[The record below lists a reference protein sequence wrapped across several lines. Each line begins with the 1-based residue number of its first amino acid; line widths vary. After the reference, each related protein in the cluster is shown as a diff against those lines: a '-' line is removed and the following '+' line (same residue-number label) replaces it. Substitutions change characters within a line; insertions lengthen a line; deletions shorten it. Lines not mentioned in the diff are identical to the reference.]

1 MGRPARRTPMTA
13 ASTSLRND
21 AQVIGFVGVAHGAS
35 HFFQLALPPLFP
47 LIKTEF
53 GTSYAE
59 LGVVMAVYYAVS
71 GIMQTAA
78 GFLVDRLGAR
88 NVLVFGLAAASIG
101 TMLYAAAPSYAFLLA
116 AAVVAGLGNSVFHPG
131 DLALLNAKVDPARLG
146 HAFSVHGI
154 CGNVGWALA
163 PTFGV
168 AVSSL
173 VGWRGALVAAGLV
186 GLAFLAMFASQP
198 RLHTRAA
205 HVAHAAAPRSFAA
218 DVQLLAGPAVVL
230 GFLFFLLYA
239 MALIGFQ
246 TFSTTALV
254 KIYDVELVAATTALT
269 VFLLGGALG
278 IFVGGFV
285 AARTPRHGVV
295 AAMGLSLSA
304 GCSVLLAAGMVPQ
317 AMLALV
323 AGAAGFFLG
332 MIGPSRDILIRGIA
346 PAEARGK
353 VYGFVYSGLDLG
365 GLVAP
370 LVFGLAI
377 DRGAPALV
385 FGGATLLLLL
395 AIPTALQVGRRPRE
409 AVPA

>member
-1 MGRPARRTPMTA
+1 MSATSG
-13 ASTSLRND
+13 SLRHD
-21 AQVIGFVGVAHGAS
+21 AHVIGFVGVAHGAS

-59 LGVVMAVYYAVS
+59 LGVVMAVYYGVS

-101 TMLYAAAPSYAFLLA
+101 TMLYAAAPSYAFLLV
-116 AAVVAGLGNSVFHPG
+116 AAVIAGLGNSVFHPG
-131 DLALLNAKVDPARLG
+131 DLALLNAKVDPTRLG

-154 CGNVGWALA
+154 GGNVGWALA
-163 PTFGV
+163 PAFGI

-173 VGWRGALVAAGLV
+173 TGWRGPLVAAGLL
-186 GLAFLAMFASQP
+186 GLAFLAAFAAQP
-198 RLHTRAA
+198 LLRTRAA
-205 HVAHAAAPRSFAA
+205 HVAHVAAPRHFAA
-218 DVQLLAGPAVVL
+218 DVQLLASPAVVL

-239 MALIGFQ
+239 MALIGYQ

-254 KIYDVELVAATTALT
+254 EIYDVQLVTATTALT

-285 AARTPRHGVV
+285 AARTTKRGVV
-295 AAMGLSLSA
+295 AATGLLLSA
-304 GCSVLLAAGMVPQ
+304 GCSVLLAAGAVPGV
-317 AMLALV
+317 LLPVV
-323 AGAAGFFLG
+323 AGLAGFFLG
-332 MIGPSRDILIRGIA
+332 MIGPSRDILIRDIA
-346 PAEARGK
+346 PVESRGK

-377 DRGAPALV
+377 DRGAPTLV
-385 FGGATLLLLL
+385 FAGATVLLVL
-395 AIPTALQVGRRPRE
+395 AIPTALVVGRRPRA
-409 AVPA
+409 AVAA

>member
-1 MGRPARRTPMTA
+1 MSA
-13 ASTSLRND
+13 AAQTLRHD

-47 LIKTEF
+47 LIRAEF
-53 GTSYAE
+53 ETSYAE
-59 LGVVMAVYYAVS
+59 LGVVIAVYYAVS

-88 NVLVFGLAAASIG
+88 NVLVFGLAAASVG
-101 TMLYAAAPSYAFLLA
+101 TMLYAVAPSYAFLLG
-116 AAVVAGLGNSVFHPG
+116 AAVIAGLGNSVFHPA
-131 DLALLNAKVDPARLG
+131 DLALLNARVEPARLG

-154 CGNVGWALA
+154 CGNIGWALA

-168 AVSSL
+168 AMSAM
-173 VGWRGALVAAGLV
+173 VGWRGALVAAGLL
-186 GLAFLAMFASQP
+186 GLAFLVVFAAQP
-198 RLHTRAA
+198 LLRTRAA
-205 HVAHAAAPRSFAA
+205 HVTHVAGPRSLAA
-218 DVQLLAGPAVVL
+218 DVQLLASPAVVL
-230 GFLFFLLYA
+230 AFLFFLLYA

-254 KIYDVELVAATTALT
+254 KIYDVPLVAATTALT
-269 VFLLGGALG
+269 AFLLGGALG
-278 IFVGGFV
+278 ILAGGFI
-285 AARTPRHGVV
+285 AARTARHGVV
-295 AAMGLSLSA
+295 AAVGLVLSA
-304 GCSVLLAAGMVPQ
+304 GCSVLLATGAVSGLLLPVVAGM
-317 AMLALV
+317 
-323 AGAAGFFLG
+323 AGFFLG

-346 PAEARGK
+346 PVESRGK

-370 LVFGLAI
+370 LLFGLAI

-385 FGGATLLLLL
+385 FAGATLLLLL
-395 AIPTALQVGRRPRE
+395 AVPTALQVGRRPRA